1 MNHKVSTLCTW
12 SNKGSR
18 FSQEEN
24 NREPGGEVGAQYM
37 GTEYSL
43 CSLSINPNLLKQV
56 SCKPEKEVEKGM
68 TEDEMAGWH
77 HQLKGCESE

>member
-1 MNHKVSTLCTW
+1 
-12 SNKGSR
+12 
-18 FSQEEN
+18 
-24 NREPGGEVGAQYM
+24 M

-56 SCKPEKEVEKGM
+56 SCKPEKEVEKGT

-77 HQLKGCESE
+77 HQLKGRESE